1 MSLTSRG
8 PIGGPGKPKS
18 NFKSNCDD
26 LEIFYDLKKGIN
38 GMGFEKKNYYSLLSV
53 QNEER
58 LNKKCERED
67 FIKPRYN

>member
-38 GMGFEKKNYYSLLSV
+38 GMGFEKKITIVYCQFKTKRDL
-53 QNEER
+53 
-58 LNKKCERED
+58 
-67 FIKPRYN
+67 IKNANGKIL